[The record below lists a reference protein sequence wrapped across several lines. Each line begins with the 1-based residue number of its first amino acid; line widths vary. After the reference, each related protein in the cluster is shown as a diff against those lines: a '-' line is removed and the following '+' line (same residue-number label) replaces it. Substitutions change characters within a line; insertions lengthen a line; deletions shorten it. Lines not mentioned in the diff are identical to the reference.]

1 MGIVRLALPAA
12 LALWFIWKARDNAL
26 FLLGIPVLMVM
37 GGSVFFENAKVF
49 WKPGR
54 FDGVTL
60 VMVWLTIVWVLT
72 LVRRWRL
79 DDTPL
84 GPFGVSRILPE
95 ELPLI
100 GIGALIVVQA
110 LGAFTV
116 SGDLASAVN
125 VAASLFYLVLGYL
138 FVRGIASRATRAE
151 TEAFLAAVVIVNTVA
166 CGLFILHQG
175 LHLPIYLGSANIT
188 YGAGGQAVS
197 RGTTYAPMFNLLA
210 LGFVLAKRRWT
221 PGWLVVLVITLLA
234 ILVSLTRTLLIAAI
248 LGVVI
253 AIVAR
258 ELSRPDFSRVA
269 RRVGAIALA
278 AALVVVGF
286 MRLAPAYW
294 SELLKRFGEFTSSS
308 GTQVENW
315 HLRVI
320 HWDAVERVVARSDIL
335 LGIGFPRAGSNPV
348 DGLVYSY
355 SSDMAWLPV
364 MYRIGYLGL
373 LLIGL
378 LLAGFMA
385 RALWLSLK
393 PPDARRDLC
402 LAYFITIALTVVM
415 SFQMWTFMEPS
426 IYPMGLWILAFVAAE
441 ALRPDEAQ
449 GLPRAP
455 SDKSAEAVR
464 ARPPSAATVLMIL
477 VVAPARRVSAGGRRA
492 GVSAV

>member
-60 VMVWLTIVWVLT
+60 VMIWLTIAWVLT
-72 LVRRWRL
+72 LVRRWRFN
-79 DDTPL
+79 DTPL
-84 GPFGVSRILPE
+84 GPFGASRILPE

-100 GIGALIVVQA
+100 GIAALIVLHA
-110 LGAFTV
+110 FGAFTI
-116 SGDLASAVN
+116 SGDLANAVN
-125 VAASLFYLVLGYL
+125 VAAGISYLVLGYL

-188 YGAGGQAVS
+188 YNGGGQAVS

-221 PGWLVVLVITLLA
+221 PGWLAVLAITLLA
-234 ILVSLTRTLLIAAI
+234 ILVSLTRTLLVAAV
-248 LGVVI
+248 LGLVI
-253 AIVAR
+253 ALVAR
-258 ELSRPDFSRVA
+258 ELSKPDFGRVA
-269 RRVGAIALA
+269 RRIGTIVLA
-278 AALVVVGF
+278 AAIVVVGF
-286 MRLAPAYW
+286 AKLAPAYW
-294 SELLKRFGEFTSSS
+294 STLLKRFGEIDSGT
-308 GTQVENW
+308 GTQVQNW
-315 HLRVI
+315 HVRAI
-320 HWDAVERVVARSDIL
+320 HWDAVERVVARTDIL
-335 LGIGFPRAGSNPV
+335 LGLGFPRAGSNPV

-364 MYRIGYLGL
+364 MYRIGYIGL
-373 LLIGL
+373 LLVGL
-378 LLAGFMA
+378 LLAGFMT

-426 IYPMGLWILAFVAAE
+426 VYPMGLWILAFVAAE
-441 ALRPDEAQ
+441 ALRPDESP
-449 GLPRAP
+449 GLPVALPGERTVAASIGRRP
-455 SDKSAEAVR
+455 P
-464 ARPPSAATVLMIL
+464 ARPS
-477 VVAPARRVSAGGRRA
+477 
-492 GVSAV
+492 

>member
-1 MGIVRLALPAA
+1 M
-12 LALWFIWKARDNAL
+12 
-26 FLLGIPVLMVM
+26 
-37 GGSVFFENAKVF
+37 
-49 WKPGR
+49 
-54 FDGVTL
+54 
-60 VMVWLTIVWVLT
+60 WVVT

-100 GIGALIVVQA
+100 GIAALIVVHA
-110 LGAFTV
+110 LGAFSV
-116 SGDLASAVN
+116 SGDLAGAVN
-125 VAASLFYLVLGYL
+125 VAAGIFYLVLGYL
-138 FVRGIASRATRAE
+138 LVRGIASRATRAE

-248 LGVVI
+248 LGLVI
-253 AIVAR
+253 GIVAR
-258 ELSRPDFSRVA
+258 ELSRPDFGRVA
-269 RRVGAIALA
+269 RRVGAIVLA
-278 AALVVVGF
+278 GAVVVVGF
-286 MRLAPAYW
+286 IRLAPAYW
-294 SELLKRFGEFTSSS
+294 NVLLKRFSEFTSSS
-308 GTQVENW
+308 GTQVQNW
-315 HLRVI
+315 HLRAI
-320 HWDAVERVVARSDIL
+320 HWDAVERVVARSDIFF
-335 LGIGFPRAGSNPV
+335 GIGFPRAGSNPV

-373 LLIGL
+373 LLVGL

-426 IYPMGLWILAFVAAE
+426 LYPMGLWLLAFIAAE
-441 ALRPDEAQ
+441 ALRPEETP
-449 GLPRAP
+449 GLPLAAP
-455 SDKSAEAVR
+455 DQPV
-464 ARPPSAATVLMIL
+464 AAIG
-477 VVAPARRVSAGGRRA
+477 AGRR
-492 GVSAV
+492 SRPQSS